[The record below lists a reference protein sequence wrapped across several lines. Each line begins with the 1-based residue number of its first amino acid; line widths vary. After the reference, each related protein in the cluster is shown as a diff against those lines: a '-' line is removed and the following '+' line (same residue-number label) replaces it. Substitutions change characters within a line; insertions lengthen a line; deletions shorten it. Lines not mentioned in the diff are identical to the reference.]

1 MSLSPA
7 QTPPPAHAA
16 APPPLTQAL
25 FEVERLAPAARPSP
39 LALSTVDGDDI
50 ANYTPDDARAPLAL
64 TRRGGES
71 GAEGPW
77 LELAGP
83 RERIAYDPA
92 AVHAAVVTCG
102 GLCPGLNDVIR
113 ALVHCLWRRYGVRR
127 ITGFRYGYQ
136 GLSPAAEHE
145 PVALTPDSVRH
156 IHRYG
161 GSVLGSSRGS
171 RPLDGMVEA
180 LVARGVTQLF
190 CVGGDG
196 TMRGAAALAEAL
208 AARGLPLAVVGV
220 PKTIDNDLPFVERT
234 FGFETAVSVAAEAI
248 VAARVEASGAPR
260 GVGVVKLMGR
270 HAGFIAAAAA
280 LTAREADLV
289 LVPEQR
295 FSLGAAG
302 GAAGV
307 IPYVE
312 RLVRERGEAVVVIAE
327 GAGQGAL
334 ASGEGTDASGN
345 AKLGDVGP
353 VLRRAL
359 ADALPGA
366 SVRYIDPSYLIRA
379 TTARGADAMYCARLA
394 EDAAHAAMS
403 GRTRALIGLW
413 GGRHVH
419 VPFAALAGRVK
430 RLDLDGEEWRSVLD
444 ATGQPPLLG

>member
-1 MSLSPA
+1 
-7 QTPPPAHAA
+7 
-16 APPPLTQAL
+16 
-25 FEVERLAPAARPSP
+25 
-39 LALSTVDGDDI
+39 
-50 ANYTPDDARAPLAL
+50 
-64 TRRGGES
+64 
-71 GAEGPW
+71 
-77 LELAGP
+77 
-83 RERIAYDPA
+83 
-92 AVHAAVVTCG
+92 
-102 GLCPGLNDVIR
+102 
-113 ALVHCLWRRYGVRR
+113 
-127 ITGFRYGYQ
+127 
-136 GLSPAAEHE
+136 
-145 PVALTPDSVRH
+145 
-156 IHRYG
+156 
-161 GSVLGSSRGS
+161 
-171 RPLDGMVEA
+171 
-180 LVARGVTQLF
+180 
-190 CVGGDG
+190 
-196 TMRGAAALAEAL
+196 MRGAAALAEAL

>member
-1 MSLSPA
+1 MTLSPS
-7 QTPPPAHAA
+7 QTPLPAHASPA
-16 APPPLTQAL
+16 APPLTQGL
-25 FEVERLAPAARPSP
+25 FEVERLAPPRCPSP
-39 LALSTVDGDDI
+39 LALSTVDGDDV
-50 ANYTPDDARAPLAL
+50 ANYTPDDERAPLSL
-64 TRRGGES
+64 TRRGAET

-113 ALVHCLWRRYGVRR
+113 ALVGCLWWRYGVRR
-127 ITGFRYGYQ
+127 ITGFRYGYL
-136 GLSPAAEHE
+136 GLSESPEPP
-145 PVALTPDSVRH
+145 PVALTPESVRH

-161 GSVLGSSRGS
+161 GSVLGSSRGA
-171 RPLDGMVEA
+171 RPLDEMVETLA
-180 LVARGVTQLF
+180 ARGVTQLY

-220 PKTIDNDLPFVERT
+220 PKTTDNALPFVERT
-234 FGFETAVSVAAEAI
+234 FGFETAVSVASEAI
-248 VAARVEASGAPR
+248 AAARVEASGAPR

-280 LTAREADLV
+280 LTSREADLV

-295 FSLGAAG
+295 FTLEGAG
-302 GAAGV
+302 GAGV
-307 IPYVE
+307 LPYLRR
-312 RLVRERGEAVVVIAE
+312 RLDERGEAVVVVAE
-327 GAGQGAL
+327 GAGQGTL
-334 ASGEGTDASGN
+334 AAGEGVDASGN
-345 AKLGDVGP
+345 ARLGDVGP
-353 VLRRAL
+353 ALKRAL
-359 ADALPGA
+359 AEGLPGA

-403 GRTRALIGLW
+403 GRTRVLIGLW

-444 ATGQPPLLG
+444 ATGQPPRLA